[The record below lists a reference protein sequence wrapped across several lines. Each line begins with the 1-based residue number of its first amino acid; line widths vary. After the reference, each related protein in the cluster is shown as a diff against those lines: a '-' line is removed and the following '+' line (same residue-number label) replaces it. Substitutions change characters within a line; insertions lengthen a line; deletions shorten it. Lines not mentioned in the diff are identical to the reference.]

1 MNVAM
6 ISFSGTIT
14 EIHYLTQLTSAL
26 LDSGRVGQ
34 IILALPE
41 YTNVKELTKGV
52 CVYRFPFPISLPK
65 AMIGAFNPFLH
76 RALLQRISSVNPDV
90 VHIVFEFRVPCLLVS
105 ALHHKHPV
113 VTTVHEPKP
122 TIHTLPRMIVL
133 NPIQSA
139 NTRLVMKFSDKI
151 MVHGHKHEDYLVAN
165 KVPRHKIR
173 VVPHGDFS
181 FFNRRARKETD
192 IQSSNIL
199 FFGKVTPY
207 KGIEYLIQAAKI
219 IEQQF
224 PGVTITIAGEGG
236 FARYEKL
243 IRGDRH
249 FVVHNR
255 FISDEEVGE
264 LFSKASVVVLPY
276 IDGSQSSIIS
286 IAGTFKKPVVA
297 TDVGNFSE
305 MVQDRKTGFI
315 VPPKDINAL
324 AEAIIKLLRDEKLRQ
339 ELGENA
345 YKMVREEFSWDDIAR
360 QALQVYQE
368 AIEAREALERDG
380 TRKSQ
385 EGNSSS

>member
-1 MNVAM
+1 MNVAL

-14 EIHYLTQLTSAL
+14 EIHYLNQLTSGL

-34 IILALPE
+34 INLALPE
-41 YTNVKELTKGV
+41 YTNVKELTKDV
-52 CVYRFPFPISLPK
+52 CLYSFRFPISLPK
-65 AMIGAFNPFLH
+65 AMIESFNPFLH
-76 RALLQRISSVNPDV
+76 RALLQHISSVAPDV
-90 VHIVFEFRVPCLLVS
+90 VHIVFEFRVPFLLVS
-105 ALHHKHPV
+105 TLHHKHPL

-122 TIHTLPRMIVL
+122 TIHTLPRVLVL

-151 MVHGHKHEDYLVAN
+151 IVHGHKHEDYLTAN

-181 FFNRRARKETD
+181 FFARQAGKETD
-192 IQSSNIL
+192 SQGSNIL

-243 IRGDRH
+243 IHGDRH

-276 IDGSQSSIIS
+276 VDGSQSSIIS

-297 TDVGNFSE
+297 TNVGNFSE
-305 MVQDRKTGFI
+305 MIQDEKTGFI
-315 VPPKDINAL
+315 VPPRDINAL
-324 AEAIIKLLRDEKLRQ
+324 AEAIIKLLSDEKLRR

-345 YKMVREEFSWDDIAR
+345 YEMVRGKFSWDDIAG
-360 QALQVYQE
+360 QALQVYDE
-368 AIEAREALERDG
+368 AIEAHGALGRNE
-380 TRKSQ
+380 T
-385 EGNSSS
+385 